1 MSAFRL
7 DPPNPRSY
15 RQPFEFQIKSSLP
28 FTGTNLVPIDRQTN
42 WRLTR
47 TMKIADVRRD
57 VIYKHDDVAENSFR
71 AEVPKISTKCFLIR
85 IMKFLIP
92 SRGS

>member
-1 MSAFRL
+1 
-7 DPPNPRSY
+7 
-15 RQPFEFQIKSSLP
+15 
-28 FTGTNLVPIDRQTN
+28 
-42 WRLTR
+42 
-47 TMKIADVRRD
+47 MKIADVRRD